1 MNTGSSPCKGDVI
14 TELDYEPAKNFFVKI
29 HLNLDDKRNNE
40 LIEQSISKLIMS
52 KLTIAKFGGSA
63 IGIDGEGI
71 PQIIERISN
80 IQKDSKVITVC
91 SAPLTRIDEKKR
103 SLTDVILGIGKNVE
117 NGEKYDFAMVE
128 KPYSK
133 ILDYVSD
140 EFKGECKGVIDE
152 FISQSKDAMEV
163 ASAKKEFSDEIRSKA
178 LAFSGEVL
186 MSHVLNFI
194 LKSNGVKCDTIGLD
208 DWPIITDNN
217 IESTNFLFSESDKRI
232 GKVEEILEKNDV
244 ILIGGFI
251 GRTKDGIITTY
262 ERGGSDRTAA
272 DLGILFHKKYD
283 TVIDLEKD
291 SSVVSADPKI
301 VKEELEAV
309 NELSYNEARLAGMF
323 GMKIVD
329 PIAIKEILENGV
341 EIPLTITN
349 MKSPNM
355 ITRIQRK
362 PSDTSGHPLKIVT
375 GKKNC
380 AILRIESEMIR
391 DLLVSLENEKRYSE
405 FIVLSPFTKDGIEFS
420 RILFLDGDYVKR
432 NEKYILSFDALATVA
447 YERGVVTLIGD
458 EMWRVQQIASKASSK
473 IGDAGLNILNMD
485 AQEETSRIIIVIED
499 SENSVE
505 KAIESI
511 HSERSKIKFI

>member
-1 MNTGSSPCKGDVI
+1 MN
-14 TELDYEPAKNFFVKI
+14 
-29 HLNLDDKRNNE
+29 
-40 LIEQSISKLIMS
+40 

-63 IGIDGEGI
+63 IGVDGEGI
-71 PQIIERISN
+71 PEIVKRIKE
-80 IQKDSKVITVC
+80 IQKDSKLVVVC
-91 SAPLTRIDEKKR
+91 SAPLTMVDGKKR
-103 SLTDVILGIGKNVE
+103 SLTDVILGIGKDVV
-117 NGEKYDFAMVE
+117 NGNDINFSVVE
-128 KPYSK
+128 KPYLK
-133 ILDYVSD
+133 ILDYVNN
-140 EFKGECKGVIDE
+140 E
-152 FISQSKDAMEV
+152 SKDLCKKIIDDSLEKAKNSINE
-163 ASAKKEFSDEIRSKA
+163 ALIKKEFLDEIRSKA

-186 MSHVLNFI
+186 MSHILDLI
-194 LKSNGVKCDTIGLD
+194 LKSNGIRSDTISLE

-217 IESTNFLFSESDKRI
+217 IESTNFLFSESSSRMSKL
-232 GKVEEILEKNDV
+232 EEVLENKDV
-244 ILIGGFI
+244 VSIGGFI
-251 GRTKDGIITTY
+251 GKTKDGIITTY

-283 TVIDLEKD
+283 TTIDLEKD

-301 VKEELEAV
+301 VKNELEEV

-341 EIPLTITN
+341 ELPLVITN
-349 MKSPNM
+349 MKSPDL
-355 ITRIQRK
+355 ITKIQRRPEDK
-362 PSDTSGHPLKIVT
+362 SGHPLKIVT

-380 AILRIESEMIR
+380 AILRIESDMIR
-391 DLLVSLENEKRYSE
+391 DLLVSLDKDKRYSE

-420 RILFLDGDYVKR
+420 RILFLDGDYVRR
-432 NEKYILSFDALATVA
+432 NEKYILSFDALATIA

-499 SENSVE
+499 VENNVA

>member
-1 MNTGSSPCKGDVI
+1 MN
-14 TELDYEPAKNFFVKI
+14 
-29 HLNLDDKRNNE
+29 
-40 LIEQSISKLIMS
+40 

-71 PQIIERISN
+71 PDIVKRVKE
-80 IQKDSKVITVC
+80 IQKDSKIIVVC
-91 SAPLTRIDEKKR
+91 SAPLTMIDGKKK
-103 SLTDVILGIGKNVE
+103 SLTDVILGIGHNAV
-117 NGEKYDFAMVE
+117 NGDDFDFSIVE
-128 KPYSK
+128 KPYLKLLEYIVDSDKDLCKK
-133 ILDYVSD
+133 IIY
-140 EFKGECKGVIDE
+140 EFLKK
-152 FISQSKDAMEV
+152 SKDSINE
-163 ASAKKEFSDEIRSKA
+163 ASSKKEFLDETRSKA

-186 MSHVLNFI
+186 MSHVLNMI
-194 LKSNGVKCDTIGLD
+194 LNSNEIISSTISLE

-217 IESTNFLFSESDKRI
+217 IESTNFLFSESVSRM
-232 GKVEEILEKNDV
+232 GKLEEVLEVNDV
-244 ILIGGFI
+244 VTIGGFI
-251 GRTKDGIITTY
+251 GKTKDGIITTY

-283 TVIDLEKD
+283 TIIDLEKD

-301 VKEELEAV
+301 VKNDLEQV

-329 PIAIKEILENGV
+329 PIAIKEILENGL

-349 MKSPNM
+349 MKSPEM
-355 ITRIQRK
+355 ITKIQRNPEDK
-362 PSDTSGHPLKIVT
+362 SGHPLKIVT

-391 DLLVSLENEKRYSE
+391 DLLISLDKDKRYSE

-499 SENSVE
+499 VEDSVE

-511 HSERSKIKFI
+511 HSERLKIKFI

>member
-1 MNTGSSPCKGDVI
+1 MN
-14 TELDYEPAKNFFVKI
+14 
-29 HLNLDDKRNNE
+29 
-40 LIEQSISKLIMS
+40 

-71 PQIIERISN
+71 PDIVKRVKE
-80 IQKDSKVITVC
+80 IQKDSKIIVVC
-91 SAPLTRIDEKKR
+91 SAPLTMIDGKKK
-103 SLTDVILGIGKNVE
+103 SLTDVILGIGHNAV
-117 NGEKYDFAMVE
+117 NGDDFDFSIVE
-128 KPYSK
+128 KPYLKLLEYIVDSDKDLCKK
-133 ILDYVSD
+133 IIN
-140 EFKGECKGVIDE
+140 EFLKK
-152 FISQSKDAMEV
+152 SKDSINE
-163 ASAKKEFSDEIRSKA
+163 ASSKKEFLDETRSKA

-186 MSHVLNFI
+186 MSHVLNMI
-194 LKSNGVKCDTIGLD
+194 LNSNEIISSTISLE

-217 IESTNFLFSESDKRI
+217 IESTNFLFSESVSRM
-232 GKVEEILEKNDV
+232 GKLEEVLEVNDV
-244 ILIGGFI
+244 VTIGGFI
-251 GRTKDGIITTY
+251 GKTKDGIITTY

-283 TVIDLEKD
+283 TIIDLEKD

-301 VKEELEAV
+301 VKNDLEQV

-329 PIAIKEILENGV
+329 PIAIKEILENGL

-349 MKSPNM
+349 MKSPEM
-355 ITRIQRK
+355 ITKIQRNPEDK
-362 PSDTSGHPLKIVT
+362 SGHPLKIVT

-391 DLLVSLENEKRYSE
+391 DLLVSLDKDKRYSE

-499 SENSVE
+499 VEDSVE

-511 HSERSKIKFI
+511 HSERSRIKFI

>member
-1 MNTGSSPCKGDVI
+1 MN
-14 TELDYEPAKNFFVKI
+14 
-29 HLNLDDKRNNE
+29 
-40 LIEQSISKLIMS
+40 

-71 PQIIERISN
+71 PDIVKRVKE
-80 IQKDSKVITVC
+80 IQKDSKIIVVC
-91 SAPLTRIDEKKR
+91 SAPLTMVDGKKK
-103 SLTDVILGIGKNVE
+103 SLTDVMLGIGHNAV
-117 NGEKYDFAMVE
+117 NGDNFDFSIVE
-128 KPYSK
+128 KPYLKLLEYIVDSDKDLCKKIINEFLKKSK
-133 ILDYVSD
+133 DS
-140 EFKGECKGVIDE
+140 IDE
-152 FISQSKDAMEV
+152 
-163 ASAKKEFSDEIRSKA
+163 ASSKKEFLDETRSKA

-186 MSHVLNFI
+186 MSHVLNMI
-194 LKSNGVKCDTIGLD
+194 LNSNEIISGTISLE

-217 IESTNFLFSESDKRI
+217 IESTNFLFSESVSRM
-232 GKVEEILEKNDV
+232 GKLEEVLEVNDV
-244 ILIGGFI
+244 VTIGGFI
-251 GRTKDGIITTY
+251 GKTKDGIITTY

-283 TVIDLEKD
+283 TIIDLEKD

-301 VKEELEAV
+301 VKDDLEQV

-329 PIAIKEILENGV
+329 PIAIKEILENGL

-349 MKSPNM
+349 MKSPEM
-355 ITRIQRK
+355 ITKIQRNPEDK
-362 PSDTSGHPLKIVT
+362 SGHPLKIVT

-391 DLLVSLENEKRYSE
+391 DLLISLDKDKRYSE

-499 SENSVE
+499 VGNSVE

-511 HSERSKIKFI
+511 HSERSRIKFI

>member
-1 MNTGSSPCKGDVI
+1 MN
-14 TELDYEPAKNFFVKI
+14 
-29 HLNLDDKRNNE
+29 
-40 LIEQSISKLIMS
+40 
-52 KLTIAKFGGSA
+52 KLTITKFGGSA

-71 PQIIERISN
+71 PEIVRRIKE
-80 IQKDSKVITVC
+80 IQKDSKLAVVC
-91 SAPLTRIDEKKR
+91 SAPLTMVDGKKK
-103 SLTDVILGIGKNVE
+103 SLTDVILGIGRDAV
-117 NGEKYDFAMVE
+117 NGDNIDFSIVE
-128 KPYSK
+128 KPYLK
-133 ILDYVSD
+133 ILDYVNNES
-140 EFKGECKGVIDE
+140 KGLCKEMIDDFLKKSKSSIDE
-152 FISQSKDAMEV
+152 
-163 ASAKKEFSDEIRSKA
+163 ASIKKEFLDETRSKA

-186 MSHVLNFI
+186 MSHVLDLI
-194 LKSNGVKCDTIGLD
+194 LKSNDIKSDTISLE

-217 IESTNFLFSESDKRI
+217 IESTNFLFSESISRM
-232 GKVEEILEKNDV
+232 GKLEEVLENNDV
-244 ILIGGFI
+244 VSIGGFI
-251 GRTKDGIITTY
+251 GKTKDGIITTY

-272 DLGILFHKKYD
+272 DLGILFHKKYE
-283 TVIDLEKD
+283 TTIDLEKD
-291 SSVVSADPKI
+291 SAVVSADPKI
-301 VKEELEAV
+301 VKNELEEV

-341 EIPLTITN
+341 EIPLVITN
-349 MKSPNM
+349 MKSPNLV
-355 ITRIQRK
+355 TKIQRK
-362 PSDTSGHPLKIVT
+362 PEDKSGHPLKIVT

-380 AILRIESEMIR
+380 AILRIESDMIR
-391 DLLVSLENEKRYSE
+391 DLLISLDKDKRYSE

-420 RILFLDGDYVKR
+420 RILFLDGEYVRR
-432 NEKYILSFDALATVA
+432 NEKYILSFDALATIA

-499 SENSVE
+499 VDDNVA

>member
-1 MNTGSSPCKGDVI
+1 MN
-14 TELDYEPAKNFFVKI
+14 
-29 HLNLDDKRNNE
+29 
-40 LIEQSISKLIMS
+40 

-71 PQIIERISN
+71 PDIVKRIKD
-80 IQKDSKVITVC
+80 IQKSSKVIVVC
-91 SAPLTRIDEKKR
+91 SAPLTMIDGEKR
-103 SLTDVILGIGKNVE
+103 SLTDIIISIGNKAANAKNF
-117 NGEKYDFAMVE
+117 DFSIVE

-133 ILDYVSD
+133 ILEYVND
-140 EFKGECKGVIDE
+140 ESKNVCKEMIED
-152 FISQSKDAMEV
+152 FLRNSRNAINI
-163 ASAKKEFSDEIRSKA
+163 ASSKKEFLDETRSKA

-186 MSHVLNFI
+186 MSHVLDFI
-194 LKSNGVKCDTIGLD
+194 LKSNGIKSDTIRLE

-217 IESTNFLFSESDKRI
+217 IESTNFIFSESVERMSKL
-232 GKVEEILEKNDV
+232 EEILDVNDV
-244 ILIGGFI
+244 ISVGGFI
-251 GRTKDGIITTY
+251 GKTKDGIITTY

-283 TVIDLEKD
+283 TVVDLEKD

-301 VKEELEAV
+301 VKDELDAV

-349 MKSPNM
+349 MKSPKM
-355 ITRIQRK
+355 ITKIQRK
-362 PSDTSGHPLKIVT
+362 PEDTSGHPLKIVT

-391 DLLVSLENEKRYSE
+391 DLLVSLDKDKRYSE

-499 SENSVE
+499 VE
-505 KAIESI
+505 DNV
-511 HSERSKIKFI
+511 

>member
-1 MNTGSSPCKGDVI
+1 MN
-14 TELDYEPAKNFFVKI
+14 
-29 HLNLDDKRNNE
+29 
-40 LIEQSISKLIMS
+40 

-71 PQIIERISN
+71 PDIVKRVKE
-80 IQKDSKVITVC
+80 IQKDSKIIVVC
-91 SAPLTRIDEKKR
+91 SAPLTMVDGKKK
-103 SLTDVILGIGKNVE
+103 SLTDVMLGIGHNAV
-117 NGEKYDFAMVE
+117 NGDNFDFSIVE
-128 KPYSK
+128 KPYLKLLEYIVDSDKDLCKKIINEFLKKSK
-133 ILDYVSD
+133 DS
-140 EFKGECKGVIDE
+140 IDE
-152 FISQSKDAMEV
+152 
-163 ASAKKEFSDEIRSKA
+163 ASSKKEFLDETRSKA

-186 MSHVLNFI
+186 MSHVLNMI
-194 LKSNGVKCDTIGLD
+194 LNSNEIISGTISLE

-217 IESTNFLFSESDKRI
+217 IESTNFLFSESVSRM
-232 GKVEEILEKNDV
+232 GKLEEVLEVNDV
-244 ILIGGFI
+244 VTIGGFI
-251 GRTKDGIITTY
+251 GKTKDGIITTY

-283 TVIDLEKD
+283 TIIDLEKD

-301 VKEELEAV
+301 VKDDLEQV

-349 MKSPNM
+349 MKSPEM
-355 ITRIQRK
+355 ITKIQRK
-362 PSDTSGHPLKIVT
+362 PDDKSGHPLKIVT

-391 DLLVSLENEKRYSE
+391 DLLVSLDKDKRYSE

-499 SENSVE
+499 VENSVE

-511 HSERSKIKFI
+511 HSERSRIKFI

>member
-1 MNTGSSPCKGDVI
+1 
-14 TELDYEPAKNFFVKI
+14 
-29 HLNLDDKRNNE
+29 
-40 LIEQSISKLIMS
+40 MS

-71 PQIIERISN
+71 PDIVKRIKQIRNEG
-80 IQKDSKVITVC
+80 KLVVVC
-91 SAPLTRIDEKKR
+91 SAPLTMIEGKKK
-103 SLTDVILGIGKNVE
+103 SLTDVILGMGHSVV
-117 NGEKYDFAMVE
+117 NGENIDFSIVE
-128 KPYSK
+128 KPYLK
-133 ILDYVSD
+133 ILEYVND
-140 EFKGECKGVIDE
+140 ESKNLCKEKINDFLKKSRDSIDE
-152 FISQSKDAMEV
+152 ALS
-163 ASAKKEFSDEIRSKA
+163 KKEFLDETRSKA

-186 MSHVLNFI
+186 MSHVLDLI
-194 LKSNGVKCDTIGLD
+194 LKSNDIKSETISLEN
-208 DWPIITDNN
+208 WPIITDNN
-217 IESTNFLFSESDKRI
+217 IESTNFLFSESIARM
-232 GKVEEILEKNDV
+232 GKLEEVLEENEV
-244 ILIGGFI
+244 VSIGGFI
-251 GRTKDGIITTY
+251 GKTKDGIITTY

-272 DLGILFHKKYD
+272 DLGILLHKKYD

-301 VKEELEAV
+301 VNEELEDV
-309 NELSYNEARLAGMF
+309 KELSYNEARLAGMF

-349 MKSPNM
+349 MKSPEM
-355 ITRIQRK
+355 ITKIQRK
-362 PSDTSGHPLKIVT
+362 PEDKSGHPLKIVT

-380 AILRIESEMIR
+380 AILRIESDMIR
-391 DLLVSLENEKRYSE
+391 DLLVSLDKDKRYSE

-432 NEKYILSFDALATVA
+432 NEKYILSFDPLATVE
-447 YERGVVTLIGD
+447 YERGVITLIGD

-499 SENSVE
+499 VEDSVA

>member
-1 MNTGSSPCKGDVI
+1 MN
-14 TELDYEPAKNFFVKI
+14 
-29 HLNLDDKRNNE
+29 
-40 LIEQSISKLIMS
+40 

-71 PQIIERISN
+71 QDIVKRVKE
-80 IQKDSKVITVC
+80 IQKDSKIIVVC
-91 SAPLTRIDEKKR
+91 SAPLTMIDGKKK
-103 SLTDVILGIGKNVE
+103 SLTDVILGIGHNAV
-117 NGEKYDFAMVE
+117 NGDDFDFSIVE
-128 KPYSK
+128 KPYLKLLEYIVDSDKDLCKK
-133 ILDYVSD
+133 I
-140 EFKGECKGVIDE
+140 IDE
-152 FISQSKDAMEV
+152 FLKKSKDSINE
-163 ASAKKEFSDEIRSKA
+163 ASSKKEFLDETRSKA

-186 MSHVLNFI
+186 MSHVLNMI
-194 LKSNGVKCDTIGLD
+194 LNSNEIISSTISLE

-217 IESTNFLFSESDKRI
+217 IESTNFLFSESVSRM
-232 GKVEEILEKNDV
+232 GKLEEVLEVNDV
-244 ILIGGFI
+244 VTIGGFI
-251 GRTKDGIITTY
+251 GKTKDGIITTY

-283 TVIDLEKD
+283 TIIDLEKD

-301 VKEELEAV
+301 VKNDLEQV

-329 PIAIKEILENGV
+329 PIAIKEILENGL

-349 MKSPNM
+349 MKSPEM
-355 ITRIQRK
+355 ITKIQRNPEDK
-362 PSDTSGHPLKIVT
+362 SGHPLKIVT

-391 DLLVSLENEKRYSE
+391 DLLVSLDKDKRYSE

-499 SENSVE
+499 VGNSVE

-511 HSERSKIKFI
+511 HSERSRIKFI

>member
-1 MNTGSSPCKGDVI
+1 MN
-14 TELDYEPAKNFFVKI
+14 
-29 HLNLDDKRNNE
+29 
-40 LIEQSISKLIMS
+40 

-71 PQIIERISN
+71 PDIVKRVKE
-80 IQKDSKVITVC
+80 IQKDSKIIVVC
-91 SAPLTRIDEKKR
+91 SAPLTMIDGKKK
-103 SLTDVILGIGKNVE
+103 SLTDVILGIGHNAV
-117 NGEKYDFAMVE
+117 NGDDFDFSIVE
-128 KPYSK
+128 KPYLKLLEYIVDSDKDLCKK
-133 ILDYVSD
+133 I
-140 EFKGECKGVIDE
+140 IDE
-152 FISQSKDAMEV
+152 FLKKSKDSINE
-163 ASAKKEFSDEIRSKA
+163 ASSKKEFLDETRSKA

-186 MSHVLNFI
+186 MSHVLNMI
-194 LKSNGVKCDTIGLD
+194 LNSNEIISSTISLE

-217 IESTNFLFSESDKRI
+217 IESTNFLFSESVSRM
-232 GKVEEILEKNDV
+232 GKLEEVLEVNDV
-244 ILIGGFI
+244 VTIGGFI
-251 GRTKDGIITTY
+251 GKTKDGIITTY

-283 TVIDLEKD
+283 TIIDLEKD

-301 VKEELEAV
+301 VKNDLEQV

-329 PIAIKEILENGV
+329 PIAIKEILENGL

-349 MKSPNM
+349 MKSPEM
-355 ITRIQRK
+355 ITKIQRNPEDK
-362 PSDTSGHPLKIVT
+362 SGHPLKIVT

-391 DLLVSLENEKRYSE
+391 NLLVSLDKDKRYSE

-499 SENSVE
+499 VGNSVE

-511 HSERSKIKFI
+511 HSERSRIKFI

>member
-1 MNTGSSPCKGDVI
+1 MN
-14 TELDYEPAKNFFVKI
+14 
-29 HLNLDDKRNNE
+29 
-40 LIEQSISKLIMS
+40 

-63 IGIDGEGI
+63 IGVDGEGI
-71 PQIIERISN
+71 PEIVKRIKE
-80 IQKDSKVITVC
+80 IQRDSKLVVVC
-91 SAPLTRIDEKKR
+91 SAPLTMVNEKKK
-103 SLTDVILGIGKNVE
+103 SLTDVILGIGKDAV
-117 NGEKYDFAMVE
+117 NGSNIDFSIVE
-128 KPYSK
+128 KPYLK
-133 ILDYVSD
+133 ILDYVND
-140 EFKGECKGVIDE
+140 DTKDLCKGIIDD
-152 FISQSKDAMEV
+152 FLKKSKNSIDK
-163 ASAKKEFSDEIRSKA
+163 ASSKKEFLDETRSKA

-186 MSHVLNFI
+186 MSHVLDLI
-194 LKSNGVKCDTIGLD
+194 LKSNDIRSDTISLE

-217 IESTNFLFSESDKRI
+217 IESTNFLFSESSSRMSKL
-232 GKVEEILEKNDV
+232 EEAIENNDV
-244 ILIGGFI
+244 VSIGGFI
-251 GRTKDGIITTY
+251 GKTKDGIITTY

-283 TVIDLEKD
+283 TIIDLEKD

-301 VKEELEAV
+301 VKNELEEV

-341 EIPLTITN
+341 EIPLVITN
-349 MKSPNM
+349 MKSPNL
-355 ITRIQRK
+355 ITKIQRK
-362 PSDTSGHPLKIVT
+362 PEDKSGHPLKIVT

-380 AILRIESEMIR
+380 AILRIESDMIR
-391 DLLVSLENEKRYSE
+391 DLLISLEKDKRYSE
-405 FIVLSPFTKDGIEFS
+405 FIILSPFTKDGIEFS

-432 NEKYILSFDALATVA
+432 NEKYILSFDALATIA

-499 SENSVE
+499 SGDNVA